1 MAEPP
6 LLLHVF
12 PTFAPGGV
20 PIRIANIVNGL
31 GTAYRHHIV
40 SLDGRHG
47 AAERIDPSLD
57 VACGGPSAAGSL
69 PRRVLANRRALA
81 SHAPYALMT
90 YNWGS
95 IEWAMANRLRPVC
108 PHIHLESGFGPEEA
122 DGQLP
127 RRVWARRLSL
137 GHINALVVPSSTLV
151 DIARRHWR
159 VPDRLIHLIP
169 NGVDLALF
177 GQPPDP
183 SLVPGFERTDGEV
196 VIGTVAPLRREK
208 NLGRLVRGFAR
219 LAEQVPA
226 RLIIVGDGA
235 ERPGLEALAR
245 DLALDGR
252 VHFAGY
258 QSQPEKLFGLFD
270 IYALSS
276 DTEQMPNTVV
286 QAMAAGL
293 PVAATDVG
301 DVRNMVAEAN
311 RPFVVPK
318 TDEGA
323 FAAGL
328 ADLAGDG
335 DRRRAIGR
343 DNLARARQRYRQEDM
358 VAAYARLLEG
368 LG

>member
-1 MAEPP
+1 MIKQPEIGEDPADRD
-6 LLLHVF
+6 LFTRQCFGVAAANAIDRHV
-12 PTFAPGGV
+12 
-20 PIRIANIVNGL
+20 IDDRIEILDSQFGACRCQL
-31 GTAYRHHIV
+31 G
-40 SLDGRHG
+40 
-47 AAERIDPSLD
+47 
-57 VACGGPSAAGSL
+57 
-69 PRRVLANRRALA
+69 
-81 SHAPYALMT
+81 
-90 YNWGS
+90 
-95 IEWAMANRLRPVC
+95 
-108 PHIHLESGFGPEEA
+108 
-122 DGQLP
+122 
-127 RRVWARRLSL
+127 
-137 GHINALVVPSSTLV
+137 
-151 DIARRHWR
+151 
-159 VPDRLIHLIP
+159 
-169 NGVDLALF
+169 
-177 GQPPDP
+177 
-183 SLVPGFERTDGEV
+183 
-196 VIGTVAPLRREK
+196 
-208 NLGRLVRGFAR
+208 
-219 LAEQVPA
+219 

-276 DTEQMPNTVV
+276 DTVQMPNTVV

-358 VAAYARLLEG
+358 VAAYARLLKG